1 MSQQTAYDHI
11 LSIVNPIKDY
21 STGDGVDM
29 TLPYL
34 FEYLKSYDDEELL
47 VLNPEFQ
54 RGHVWTEQQQ
64 IAFIENLLSGKVQ
77 HNVII
82 FNNLADVAIREPD
95 VVDKEIENK
104 MICVDGLQRL
114 TAMQRFCNNEIQ
126 IYDNQLCFDDF
137 VSDVDVKRRI
147 LHNRRVRIRLTFTK
161 ILKLNELMQYY
172 VDLNSGGTVHS
183 QSEIDRVKQL
193 IENC

>member
-1 MSQQTAYDHI
+1 M
-11 LSIVNPIKDY
+11 
-21 STGDGVDM
+21 
-29 TLPYL
+29 
-34 FEYLKSYDDEELL
+34 
-47 VLNPEFQ
+47 
-54 RGHVWTEQQQ
+54 
-64 IAFIENLLSGKVQ
+64 SGKVQ

-114 TAMQRFCNNEIQ
+114 TAMQRFCNKKIR

-137 VSDVDVKRRI
+137 ISDADVKRRI

-183 QSEIDRVKQL
+183 QSEIERVKQL
-193 IENC
+193 IANC

>member
-29 TLPYL
+29 TLPYW
-34 FEYLKSYDDEELL
+34 FEYLKSYDDEGLL

-114 TAMQRFCNNEIQ
+114 TAMQRFCNNEIR

-183 QSEIDRVKQL
+183 QSEIERVKQL
-193 IENC
+193 IANC

>member
-1 MSQQTAYDHI
+1 
-11 LSIVNPIKDY
+11 
-21 STGDGVDM
+21 
-29 TLPYL
+29 
-34 FEYLKSYDDEELL
+34 
-47 VLNPEFQ
+47 
-54 RGHVWTEQQQ
+54 
-64 IAFIENLLSGKVQ
+64 
-77 HNVII
+77 
-82 FNNLADVAIREPD
+82 
-95 VVDKEIENK
+95 

-114 TAMQRFCNNEIQ
+114 TAMQRFCNNEIR

-137 VSDVDVKRRI
+137 VSDADVKRRI

-161 ILKLNELMQYY
+161 ILKLSELMQYY